1 MVEFN
6 ARTAVESMNI
16 EAQIEKV
23 TEQFEIRR
31 WNIFSTPGLVINGKV
46 VCAGR
51 IPEVAEITT
60 WLTDELE
67 KSQ

>member
-6 ARTAVESMNI
+6 ARTAVESMKI

-23 TEQFEIRR
+23 TEQFEIRK
-31 WNIFSTPGLVINGKV
+31 WNIFSTPGLVINGRV

-51 IPEVAEITT
+51 IPEVAEIAI
-60 WLTDELE
+60 WLTDEL
-67 KSQ
+67 KKPQ